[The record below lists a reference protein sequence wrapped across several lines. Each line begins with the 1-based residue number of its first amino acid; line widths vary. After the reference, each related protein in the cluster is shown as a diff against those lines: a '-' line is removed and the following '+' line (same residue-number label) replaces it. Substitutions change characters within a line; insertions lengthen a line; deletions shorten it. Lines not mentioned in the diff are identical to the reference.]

1 MTTGQRRTEY
11 PVVPAQPRTTA
22 QVRFDNGQTFEAPK
36 GTPLEA
42 FIRTASLD
50 DSAPVVAALVNGK
63 LRELTYPI
71 MADADVIPISMAT
84 SDGMRIYQRSLS
96 FVLVVAAREL
106 FPGTYIMVEHSLT
119 LNGFYCEV
127 QGREPFT
134 PEEVAQLEARMREIV
149 EADIPIAKQRVPLA
163 EAVAWFREQGSEDKV
178 RLLAYRQ
185 KDYLTLYTLRGVRDY
200 FYGYMVPSTGY
211 LRVFALRHY
220 PPGFILMFPRRGKPT
235 SLPPFR
241 DSPKLASVFREH
253 ADWMTV
259 LGVEDVGGLND
270 AIETG
275 RIREVILVAEALHE
289 QRIANIAQQIAVRRG
304 QVRLV
309 LIAGPSSS
317 GKTTFAKRL
326 AIQLLTHGVRPLPI
340 GLDDFFV
347 DRELTPRDENG
358 EYDFEALGAVDLPL
372 FNDVL
377 LKLMAGQEVIPPRYN
392 FRTGKREW
400 GEPLSVGPDHVI
412 LVEGI
417 HGLNPALVPSIP
429 AERIYRV
436 YVSALTQLNIDRHNR
451 VPTTD
456 TRLLRRIVRDA
467 RYRGYTAQTTI
478 NSWESVRRGEERNIF
493 PYQENA
499 DAMFNSAL
507 VYELAVLKPFAEPL
521 LRQVEPG
528 SLEHVEVKR
537 LLAFLEWFLPCGP
550 DLIPDN
556 SLLREFI
563 GGSIL
568 RDFEL
573 VRLGKRDG
581 LGFEK
586 T

>member
-11 PVVPAQPRTTA
+11 PVVPARPRTTA
-22 QVRFDNGQTFEAPK
+22 QIRFDNGQSFEAPK

-42 FIRTASLD
+42 FIRAASLD
-50 DSAPVVAALVNGK
+50 DSAPIVAALVNGK

-106 FPGTYIMVEHSLT
+106 FPGTHIVVEHSLT

-127 QGREPFT
+127 QGREPLT
-134 PEEVAQLEARMREIV
+134 PEEVAQLETRMREIV
-149 EADIPIAKQRVPLA
+149 EADIPIVKQRVPLA
-163 EAVAWFREQGSEDKV
+163 EAVTWFREQGSEDKV

-185 KDYLTLYTLRGVRDY
+185 KDYLTLYTLRGMRDY

-289 QRIANIAQQIAVRRG
+289 QRIANIAQQIAARRG
-304 QVRLV
+304 RVRLV

-326 AIQLLTHGVRPLPI
+326 AIQLLAYGVRPLPI

-377 LKLMAGQEVIPPRYN
+377 LKLMAGQEVTPPRYN
-392 FRTGKREW
+392 FRAGKREW
-400 GEPLSVGPDHVI
+400 GEPLSIDPDHVI

-417 HGLNPALVPSIP
+417 HGLNPALVSSIP

-478 NSWESVRRGEERNIF
+478 NRWESVRRGEERNIF

-528 SLEHVEVKR
+528 SLEYVEVKR

-573 VRLGKRDG
+573 ARLGRHDE
-581 LGFEK
+581 LDCE
-586 T
+586 TT

>member
-1 MTTGQRRTEY
+1 MERSRTEY
-11 PVVPAQPRTTA
+11 QIVPAQPATTA
-22 QVRFDNGQTFEAPK
+22 QVHFDDGRIFEGPK

-42 FIRTASLD
+42 FIHTASLD
-50 DSAPVVAALVNGK
+50 KTVPIVAALVNGQ
-63 LRELTYPI
+63 LRELTCPV

-106 FPGTYIMVEHSLT
+106 FPEAHIVVEHSLT

-127 QGREPFT
+127 QGREPLT
-134 PEEVAQLEARMREIV
+134 AEEVTQLATQMREIV
-149 EADIPIAKQRVPLA
+149 EADIPIAKGRVPLS
-163 EAVAWFREQGSEDKV
+163 EAVDWVREHGSDDKA
-178 RLLAYRQ
+178 RLLSYRR
-185 KDYLTLYTLRGVRDY
+185 KDYLTMYTLRGVRDY

-220 PPGFILMFPRRGKPT
+220 PPGFILMFPRRSKPT
-235 SLPPFR
+235 SLPLFR
-241 DSPKLASVFREH
+241 DSPKLASVFQEYE
-253 ADWMTV
+253 DWMTV
-259 LGVEDVGGLND
+259 LGVEDVGGLNE
-270 AIETG
+270 AIHTE

-289 QRIANIAQQIAVRRG
+289 QRIANIAQQIAAQQG
-304 QVRLV
+304 QIRLV

-326 AIQLLTHGVRPLPI
+326 AIQLLTHGIRPLPI
-340 GLDDFFV
+340 GLDDYFV

-358 EYDFEALGAVDLPL
+358 EYDFEALRAVDLQL
-372 FNDVL
+372 FNDIL
-377 LKLMAGQEVIPPRYN
+377 LELMAGQEVIPPRYN
-392 FRTGKREW
+392 FHTGKREW
-400 GEPLSVGPDHVI
+400 DEPLSIDPDHVI

-417 HGLNPALVPSIP
+417 HGMNPALVPNIP
-429 AERIYRV
+429 PECIYRV

-467 RYRGYTAQTTI
+467 SYRGYTARMTI
-478 NSWESVRRGEERNIF
+478 NRWESVRRGEERFIF
-493 PYQENA
+493 PYQDNA
-499 DAMFNSAL
+499 DTMFNSAL
-507 VYELAVLKPFAEPL
+507 VYELSVLKPFAEPL

-528 SLEHVEVKR
+528 TLEYVEVKR
-537 LLAFLEWFLPCGP
+537 LLAFLEWFLPCGH

-556 SLLREFI
+556 SILREFI

-568 RDFEL
+568 RDFEAE
-573 VRLGKRDG
+573 RLGRHED
-581 LGFEK
+581 LL
-586 T
+586 

>member
-1 MTTGQRRTEY
+1 MEQRRTEY
-11 PVVPAQPRTTA
+11 QVVPAKPRTTV
-22 QVRFDNGQTFEAPK
+22 QVRFGDEQVFEAPR

-42 FIRTASLD
+42 FIRAASLD

-63 LRELTYPI
+63 LCELTHPI
-71 MADADVIPISMAT
+71 MTDADVIPILMTT

-106 FPGTYIMVEHSLT
+106 FPEARIVVDHSLT
-119 LNGFYCEV
+119 LNGFYCEA
-127 QGREPFT
+127 QGREPLT
-134 PEEVAQLEARMREIV
+134 PEEVAQLETRMRKIV
-149 EADIPIAKQRVPLA
+149 EADIPIVKQRVSLA
-163 EAVAWFREQGSEDKV
+163 DAVTLFREQGSEDKA
-178 RLLAYRQ
+178 RLLRYRQ
-185 KDYLTLYTLRGVRDY
+185 KDYLTLYTLRGVQDY

-211 LRVFALRHY
+211 LHVFALRHY
-220 PPGFILMFPRRGKPT
+220 PPGFILRFPRRSKPA

-241 DSPKLASVFREH
+241 DSPKQAAVFREY

-259 LGVEDVGGLND
+259 LGVKDMGGLNE

-289 QRIANIAQQIAVRRG
+289 QRIAHIAQQIVARRG

-326 AIQLLTHGVRPLPI
+326 AIQLLTHGIRPLPI

-347 DRELTPRDENG
+347 DRELTPLDENG
-358 EYDFEALGAVDLPL
+358 EYDFEALGAVDLLL
-372 FNDVL
+372 FNEVL

-400 GEPLSVGPDHVI
+400 GEPLSIGSDHVI

-417 HGLNPALVPSIP
+417 HGLNPALVPNIP
-429 AERIYRV
+429 AECIYRV

-478 NSWESVRRGEERNIF
+478 NRWESVRRGEERYIF

-499 DAMFNSAL
+499 DTMFNSAL
-507 VYELAVLKPFAEPL
+507 VYELAVVKPFAEPL

-528 SLEHVEVKR
+528 SLEYVEVKR
-537 LLAFLEWFLPCGP
+537 LLAFLEWFLSCEP
-550 DLIPDN
+550 DMVPDN
-556 SLLREFI
+556 SILREFI

-568 RDFEL
+568 HDFEL
-573 VRLGKRDG
+573 ARLGRHDE
-581 LGFEK
+581 LDCE
-586 T
+586 TT

>member
-1 MTTGQRRTEY
+1 MEQRRTEY
-11 PVVPAQPRTTA
+11 QVVPAKPRTTV
-22 QVRFDNGQTFEAPK
+22 QVRFGDEQVFEAPR

-42 FIRTASLD
+42 FIRAASLD

-63 LRELTYPI
+63 LCELTHPI
-71 MADADVIPISMAT
+71 MTDAEVIPILMTT

-106 FPGTYIMVEHSLT
+106 FPEARIVVDHSLT
-119 LNGFYCEV
+119 LNGFYCEA
-127 QGREPFT
+127 QGREPLT
-134 PEEVAQLEARMREIV
+134 PEEVAQLETRMRKIV
-149 EADIPIAKQRVPLA
+149 EADIPIVKQRVSLA
-163 EAVAWFREQGSEDKV
+163 DAVTLFREQGSEDKA
-178 RLLAYRQ
+178 RLLRYRQ
-185 KDYLTLYTLRGVRDY
+185 KDYLTLYTLRGVQDY

-211 LRVFALRHY
+211 LHVFALRHY
-220 PPGFILMFPRRGKPT
+220 PPGFILRFPRRSKPA

-241 DSPKLASVFREH
+241 DSPKQAAVFREY

-259 LGVEDVGGLND
+259 LGVKDMGGLNE
-270 AIETG
+270 AIETE

-289 QRIANIAQQIAVRRG
+289 QRIAHIAQQIVARRG

-326 AIQLLTHGVRPLPI
+326 AIQLLTHGIRPLPI

-347 DRELTPRDENG
+347 DRELTPLDENG
-358 EYDFEALGAVDLPL
+358 EYDFEALGAVDLLL
-372 FNDVL
+372 FNEVL

-400 GEPLSVGPDHVI
+400 GEPLSIGPDHVI

-417 HGLNPALVPSIP
+417 HGLNPALVPNIP
-429 AERIYRV
+429 AECIYRV

-478 NSWESVRRGEERNIF
+478 NRWESVRRGEERYIF

-499 DAMFNSAL
+499 DTMFNSAL
-507 VYELAVLKPFAEPL
+507 VYELAVVKPFAEPL

-528 SLEHVEVKR
+528 SLEYVEVKR
-537 LLAFLEWFLPCGP
+537 LLAFLEWFLSCEP
-550 DLIPDN
+550 DMVPDN
-556 SLLREFI
+556 SILREFI

-568 RDFEL
+568 HDFEL
-573 VRLGKRDG
+573 ARLGRHDE
-581 LGFEK
+581 LDCE
-586 T
+586 TT

>member
-1 MTTGQRRTEY
+1 MEQRRTEY
-11 PVVPAQPRTTA
+11 QVVPAKPRTTV
-22 QVRFDNGQTFEAPK
+22 QVRFGDEQVFEAPR

-42 FIRTASLD
+42 FIRAASLD

-63 LRELTYPI
+63 LCELTHPI
-71 MADADVIPISMAT
+71 MTDADVIPILMTT

-106 FPGTYIMVEHSLT
+106 FPEARIVVDHSLT
-119 LNGFYCEV
+119 LNGFYCEA
-127 QGREPFT
+127 QGREPLT
-134 PEEVAQLEARMREIV
+134 PEEVAQLETRMKEIV
-149 EADIPIAKQRVPLA
+149 DADIPIVKQRVSLA
-163 EAVAWFREQGSEDKV
+163 DAVTLFREQGSEDKA
-178 RLLAYRQ
+178 RLLRYRQ
-185 KDYLTLYTLRGVRDY
+185 KDYLTLYTLRGVQDY

-220 PPGFILMFPRRGKPT
+220 PPGFILRFPRRSKPA

-241 DSPKLASVFREH
+241 DSPKQAAVFREY

-259 LGVEDVGGLND
+259 LGVKDMGGLNE
-270 AIETG
+270 AIETE

-289 QRIANIAQQIAVRRG
+289 QRIAHIAQQIVARRG

-326 AIQLLTHGVRPLPI
+326 AIQLLTHGIRPLPI

-347 DRELTPRDENG
+347 DRELTPLDENG
-358 EYDFEALGAVDLPL
+358 EYDFEALGAVDLLL
-372 FNDVL
+372 FNEVL

-400 GEPLSVGPDHVI
+400 GEPLSIGPDHVI

-417 HGLNPALVPSIP
+417 HGLNPALVPNIP
-429 AERIYRV
+429 AECIYRV

-478 NSWESVRRGEERNIF
+478 NRWESVRRGEERYIF

-499 DAMFNSAL
+499 DTMFNSAL
-507 VYELAVLKPFAEPL
+507 VYELAVVKPFAEPL

-528 SLEHVEVKR
+528 SLEYVEVKR
-537 LLAFLEWFLPCGP
+537 LLAFLEWFLSCEP
-550 DLIPDN
+550 DMVPDN
-556 SLLREFI
+556 SILREFI

-568 RDFEL
+568 HDFEL
-573 VRLGKRDG
+573 ARLGRHDE
-581 LGFEK
+581 LDCE
-586 T
+586 TT

>member
-1 MTTGQRRTEY
+1 MEQRRTEY
-11 PVVPAQPRTTA
+11 QVVPAKPRTTV
-22 QVRFDNGQTFEAPK
+22 QVRFGDEQVFEAPR

-42 FIRTASLD
+42 FIRAASLD

-63 LRELTYPI
+63 LCELTHPI
-71 MADADVIPISMAT
+71 MTDAEVIPILMTT

-106 FPGTYIMVEHSLT
+106 FPEARIVVDHSLT
-119 LNGFYCEV
+119 LNGFYCEA
-127 QGREPFT
+127 QGREPLT
-134 PEEVAQLEARMREIV
+134 PEEVAQLETRMKEIV
-149 EADIPIAKQRVPLA
+149 DADIPIVKQRVSLA
-163 EAVAWFREQGSEDKV
+163 DAVTLFREQGSEDKA
-178 RLLAYRQ
+178 RLLRYRQ
-185 KDYLTLYTLRGVRDY
+185 KDYLTLYTLRGVQDY

-211 LRVFALRHY
+211 LHVFALRHY
-220 PPGFILMFPRRGKPT
+220 PPGFILRFPRRSKPA

-241 DSPKLASVFREH
+241 DSPKQAAVFREY

-259 LGVEDVGGLND
+259 LGVKDMGGLNE
-270 AIETG
+270 AIETE

-289 QRIANIAQQIAVRRG
+289 QRIAHIAQQIVARRG

-326 AIQLLTHGVRPLPI
+326 AIQLLTHGIRPLPI

-347 DRELTPRDENG
+347 DRELTPLDENG
-358 EYDFEALGAVDLPL
+358 EYDFEALGAVDLLL
-372 FNDVL
+372 FNEVL

-400 GEPLSVGPDHVI
+400 GEPLSIGPDHVI

-417 HGLNPALVPSIP
+417 HGLNPALVPNIP
-429 AERIYRV
+429 AECIYRV

-478 NSWESVRRGEERNIF
+478 NRWESVRRGEERYIF

-499 DAMFNSAL
+499 DTMFNSAL
-507 VYELAVLKPFAEPL
+507 VYELAVVKPFAEPL

-528 SLEHVEVKR
+528 SLEYVEVKR
-537 LLAFLEWFLPCGP
+537 LLAFLEWFLSCEP
-550 DLIPDN
+550 DMVPDN
-556 SLLREFI
+556 SILREFI

-568 RDFEL
+568 HDFEL
-573 VRLGKRDG
+573 ARLGRHDE
-581 LGFEK
+581 LDCE
-586 T
+586 TT

>member
-1 MTTGQRRTEY
+1 MEQRRTEY
-11 PVVPAQPRTTA
+11 QVVPAKPRTTV
-22 QVRFDNGQTFEAPK
+22 QVRFGDEQVFEAPR

-42 FIRTASLD
+42 FIRAASLD

-63 LRELTYPI
+63 LCELTHPI
-71 MADADVIPISMAT
+71 MTDAEVIPILMTT

-106 FPGTYIMVEHSLT
+106 FPEARIVVDHSLT
-119 LNGFYCEV
+119 LNGFYCEA
-127 QGREPFT
+127 QGREPLT
-134 PEEVAQLEARMREIV
+134 PEEVAQLETRMKEIV
-149 EADIPIAKQRVPLA
+149 DADIPIVKQRVSLA
-163 EAVAWFREQGSEDKV
+163 DAVTLFREQGSEDKA
-178 RLLAYRQ
+178 RLLRYRQ
-185 KDYLTLYTLRGVRDY
+185 KDYLTLYTLRGVQDY

-220 PPGFILMFPRRGKPT
+220 PPGFILRFPRRSKPA

-241 DSPKLASVFREH
+241 DSPKQAAVFREY

-259 LGVEDVGGLND
+259 LGVKDMGGLNE
-270 AIETG
+270 AIETE

-289 QRIANIAQQIAVRRG
+289 QRIAHIAQQIVARRG

-326 AIQLLTHGVRPLPI
+326 AIQLLTHGIRPLPI

-347 DRELTPRDENG
+347 DRELTPLDENG
-358 EYDFEALGAVDLPL
+358 EYDFEALGAVDLLL
-372 FNDVL
+372 FNEVL

-400 GEPLSVGPDHVI
+400 GEPLSIGPDHVI

-417 HGLNPALVPSIP
+417 HGLNPALVPNIP
-429 AERIYRV
+429 AECIYRV

-478 NSWESVRRGEERNIF
+478 NRWESVRRGEERYIF

-499 DAMFNSAL
+499 DTMFNSAL
-507 VYELAVLKPFAEPL
+507 VYELAVVKPFAEPL

-528 SLEHVEVKR
+528 SLEYVEVKR
-537 LLAFLEWFLPCGP
+537 LLAFLEWFLSCEP
-550 DLIPDN
+550 DMVPDN
-556 SLLREFI
+556 SILREFI

-568 RDFEL
+568 HDFEL
-573 VRLGKRDG
+573 ARLGRHDE
-581 LGFEK
+581 LDCE
-586 T
+586 TT

>member
-1 MTTGQRRTEY
+1 MEQRRTEY
-11 PVVPAQPRTTA
+11 QVVPAKPRTTV
-22 QVRFDNGQTFEAPK
+22 QVRFGDEQVFEAPR

-42 FIRTASLD
+42 FIRAASLD

-63 LRELTYPI
+63 LCELTHPI
-71 MADADVIPISMAT
+71 MTDADVIPILMTT

-106 FPGTYIMVEHSLT
+106 FPEARIVVDHSLT
-119 LNGFYCEV
+119 LNGFYCEA
-127 QGREPFT
+127 QGREPLT
-134 PEEVAQLEARMREIV
+134 PEEVAQLETRMRKIV
-149 EADIPIAKQRVPLA
+149 EADIPIVKQRVSLA
-163 EAVAWFREQGSEDKV
+163 DAVTLFREQGSEDKA
-178 RLLAYRQ
+178 RLLRYRQ
-185 KDYLTLYTLRGVRDY
+185 KDYLTLYTLRGVQDY

-220 PPGFILMFPRRGKPT
+220 PPGFILRFPRRSKPA

-241 DSPKLASVFREH
+241 DSPKQAAVFREY

-259 LGVEDVGGLND
+259 LGVKDMGGLNE

-289 QRIANIAQQIAVRRG
+289 QRIAHIAQQIVARRG

-326 AIQLLTHGVRPLPI
+326 AIQLLTHGIRPLPI

-347 DRELTPRDENG
+347 DRELTPLDENG
-358 EYDFEALGAVDLPL
+358 EYDFEALGAVDLLL
-372 FNDVL
+372 FNEVL

-400 GEPLSVGPDHVI
+400 GEPLSIGPDHVI

-417 HGLNPALVPSIP
+417 HGLNPALVPNIP
-429 AERIYRV
+429 AECIYRV

-478 NSWESVRRGEERNIF
+478 NRWESVRRGEERYIF

-499 DAMFNSAL
+499 DTMFNSAL
-507 VYELAVLKPFAEPL
+507 VYELAVVKPFAEPL

-528 SLEHVEVKR
+528 SLEYVEVKR
-537 LLAFLEWFLPCGP
+537 LLAFLEWFLSCEP
-550 DLIPDN
+550 DMVPDN
-556 SLLREFI
+556 SILREFI

-568 RDFEL
+568 HDFEL
-573 VRLGKRDG
+573 ARLGRHDE
-581 LGFEK
+581 LDCE
-586 T
+586 TT

>member
-1 MTTGQRRTEY
+1 MEQRRTEY
-11 PVVPAQPRTTA
+11 QVVPAKPRTTV
-22 QVRFDNGQTFEAPK
+22 QVRFGDEQVFEAPR

-42 FIRTASLD
+42 FIRAASLD

-63 LRELTYPI
+63 LCELTHPI
-71 MADADVIPISMAT
+71 MTDADVIPILMTT

-106 FPGTYIMVEHSLT
+106 FPEARIVVDHSLT
-119 LNGFYCEV
+119 LNGFYCEA
-127 QGREPFT
+127 QGREPLT
-134 PEEVAQLEARMREIV
+134 PEEVAQLETRMKEIV
-149 EADIPIAKQRVPLA
+149 DADIPIVKQRVSLA
-163 EAVAWFREQGSEDKV
+163 DAVTLFREQGSEDKA
-178 RLLAYRQ
+178 RLLRYRQ
-185 KDYLTLYTLRGVRDY
+185 KDYLTLYTLRGVQDY

-211 LRVFALRHY
+211 LHVFALRHY
-220 PPGFILMFPRRGKPT
+220 PPGFILRFPRRSKPA

-241 DSPKLASVFREH
+241 DSPKQAAVFREY

-259 LGVEDVGGLND
+259 LGVKDMGGLNE

-289 QRIANIAQQIAVRRG
+289 QRIAHIAQQIVARRG

-326 AIQLLTHGVRPLPI
+326 AIQLLTHGIRPLPI

-347 DRELTPRDENG
+347 DRELTPLDENG
-358 EYDFEALGAVDLPL
+358 EYDFEALGAVDLLL
-372 FNDVL
+372 FNEVL

-400 GEPLSVGPDHVI
+400 GEPLSIGPDHVI

-417 HGLNPALVPSIP
+417 HGLNPALVPNIP
-429 AERIYRV
+429 AECIYRV

-478 NSWESVRRGEERNIF
+478 NRWESVRRGEERYIF

-499 DAMFNSAL
+499 DTMFNSAL
-507 VYELAVLKPFAEPL
+507 VYELAVVKPFAEPL

-528 SLEHVEVKR
+528 SLEYVEVKR
-537 LLAFLEWFLPCGP
+537 LLAFLEWFLSCEP
-550 DLIPDN
+550 DMVPDN
-556 SLLREFI
+556 SILREFI

-568 RDFEL
+568 HDFEL
-573 VRLGKRDG
+573 ARLGRHDE
-581 LGFEK
+581 LDCE
-586 T
+586 TT

>member
-1 MTTGQRRTEY
+1 MEQRRTEY
-11 PVVPAQPRTTA
+11 QVVPAKPRTTV
-22 QVRFDNGQTFEAPK
+22 QVRFGDEQVFEAPR

-42 FIRTASLD
+42 FIRAASLD

-63 LRELTYPI
+63 LCELTHPI
-71 MADADVIPISMAT
+71 MTDAEVIPILMTT

-106 FPGTYIMVEHSLT
+106 FPEARIVVDHSLT
-119 LNGFYCEV
+119 LNGFYCEA
-127 QGREPFT
+127 QGREPLT
-134 PEEVAQLEARMREIV
+134 PEEVAQLETRMKEIV
-149 EADIPIAKQRVPLA
+149 DADIPIVKQRVSLA
-163 EAVAWFREQGSEDKV
+163 DAVTLFREQGSEDKA
-178 RLLAYRQ
+178 RLLRYRQ
-185 KDYLTLYTLRGVRDY
+185 KDYLTLYTLRGVQDY

-211 LRVFALRHY
+211 LHVFALRHY
-220 PPGFILMFPRRGKPT
+220 PPGFILRFPRRSKPA

-241 DSPKLASVFREH
+241 DSPKQAAVFREY

-259 LGVEDVGGLND
+259 LGVKDMGGLNE

-289 QRIANIAQQIAVRRG
+289 QRIAHIAQQIVARRG

-326 AIQLLTHGVRPLPI
+326 AIQLLTHGIRPLPI

-347 DRELTPRDENG
+347 DRELTPLDENG
-358 EYDFEALGAVDLPL
+358 EYDFEALGAVDLLL
-372 FNDVL
+372 FNEVL

-400 GEPLSVGPDHVI
+400 GEPLSIGPDHVI

-417 HGLNPALVPSIP
+417 HGLNPALVPNIP
-429 AERIYRV
+429 AECIYRV

-478 NSWESVRRGEERNIF
+478 NRWESVRRGEERYIF

-499 DAMFNSAL
+499 DTMFNSAL
-507 VYELAVLKPFAEPL
+507 VYELAVVKPFAEPL

-528 SLEHVEVKR
+528 SLEYVEVKR
-537 LLAFLEWFLPCGP
+537 LLAFLEWFLSCEP
-550 DLIPDN
+550 DMVPDN
-556 SLLREFI
+556 SILREFI

-568 RDFEL
+568 HDFEL
-573 VRLGKRDG
+573 ARLGRHDE
-581 LGFEK
+581 LGCE
-586 T
+586 TT